1 MIDYYMIKSRFFRIL
16 SAILVVGILILLSY
30 SERNVKILPS
40 YRTSSMK
47 DLHLTRKEGGK
58 VKWELSADKAIL
70 PVGNKEVFLESLS
83 LKINRTPVIFLT
95 SGSGVYEIDK
105 GDITLNKSVEL
116 NIKET
121 TFTTDTMKYNSKD
134 EIITTDDDI
143 KFNGDNFL
151 IKGTGLV
158 AKTKQQNMRIIKN
171 VKAIFYR

>member
-1 MIDYYMIKSRFFRIL
+1 MIKSRFFRIL
-16 SAILVVGILILLSY
+16 SATLVVGVLILLSY
-30 SERNVKILPS
+30 NEQNVKILPS

-47 DLHLTRKEGGK
+47 DLHLTHKEGSK

-70 PVGNKEVFLESLS
+70 PIGNKEVFLESLS
-83 LKINRTPVIFLT
+83 LKINRTPEIFLT
-95 SGSGVYEIDK
+95 SGSGIYEIDN
-105 GDITLNKSVEL
+105 GDITLNKNVEL

-143 KFNGDNFL
+143 KFNGNNFL
-151 IKGTGLV
+151 IEGTGLI